1 MHPLA
6 REVLD
11 RLWRSADGADLRASA
26 RTPAVSLGAKQC
38 PGYAALAS
46 HAEKERFHAELTEAQ
61 RLGAIAITWDRRAGP
76 GGQVQGLRL
85 VSLPA
90 LSQLLGLR
98 PTTAKLTDAQAALA
112 PFAQRW
118 PATERLLQ
126 AWQAG
131 RSPRG
136 VGVDW
141 LPKVVDAFRLM
152 DHCRE
157 QSYADVS
164 ERRVSALLFHD
175 SKHIEALTTILD
187 LLTAAAFDQSEARHP
202 EATLASLGLLK
213 HPSALLVAGPV
224 QVKTVQADGATTTSP
239 VLTPYSGYSP
249 RHVLGGDGAPA
260 YVLSVENLTIF
271 HELANGQAGLVRGV
285 LVYTGGY
292 PSPSQLRAYVA
303 LVKSFPAATPLW
315 HWGDTDLGGF
325 RIAGLLAEHAD
336 RPLRLWN
343 MATAEGAG
351 AGRSLS
357 KHDID
362 RIVALCARWG
372 WAKEGE
378 RVAQQAMRIEQEL
391 QALTLPG

>member
-6 REVLD
+6 REVLE

-26 RTPAVSLGAKQC
+26 RTPGLSLSAKQC

-46 HAEKERFHAELTEAQ
+46 HAEKERFHAELSEAQ
-61 RLGAIAITWDRRAGP
+61 RHGAIVIVWDRRAGP
-76 GGQVQGLRL
+76 SGQIQRLRL
-85 VSLPA
+85 VSLP
-90 LSQLLGLR
+90 LLAQFMGVR
-98 PTTAKLTDAQAALA
+98 PTTSKLADAQAALA
-112 PFAQRW
+112 PFQERW
-118 PATERLLQ
+118 PAVERLLE
-126 AWQAG
+126 AWRAG

-141 LPKVVDAFRLM
+141 LPKVADAFRLM
-152 DHCRE
+152 EHCRE

-164 ERRVSALLFHD
+164 ERRVSAMLFHD
-175 SKHIEALTTILD
+175 SKHVEALTTILD
-187 LLTAAAFDQSEARHP
+187 LLTASAFDQSEARHP
-202 EATLASLGLLK
+202 EATLAALGLLK

-224 QVKTVQADGATTTSP
+224 QVNTLQDGATNVSP

-249 RHVLGGDGAPA
+249 RHVVGAEGTPA

-271 HELANGQAGLVRGV
+271 HELANGQAGPVRGV
-285 LVYTGGY
+285 VVYTGGY

-325 RIAGLLAEHAD
+325 RIAGLLAEHTG
-336 RPLRLWN
+336 RSLRLWN
-343 MATAEGAG
+343 MATDEGTAT
-351 AGRSLS
+351 GRSLS
-357 KHDID
+357 KYDVE
-362 RIVALCARWG
+362 RIVALCERWG
-372 WAKEGE
+372 WTGEGE
-378 RVAQQAMRIEQEL
+378 RVALQAMRIEQEL